1 MTEPLLKTS
10 CDATK
15 RRGKDGPDRQ
25 APERAP
31 RELLVEEIPRLRRFA
46 RHLAGNADQA
56 DDLVNECLV
65 RALGRLET
73 WRPGTSMRAWLF
85 VILRHCLYDDYR
97 RAQRRPL
104 VDTELVEEQMPQVSG
119 GQEARVALDEVDKA
133 FSRLAD
139 EHQKVIY
146 HVAVEGRRYEEA
158 ANRLDIPVG
167 TVRSRLSRARESL
180 RQALDTS

>member
-1 MTEPLLKTS
+1 MTEREHKNPS
-10 CDATK
+10 VEAK
-15 RRGKDGPDRQ
+15 RRSTSQPDGG

-31 RELLVEEIPRLRRFA
+31 RDLLVDEIPRLRRFA
-46 RHLAGNADQA
+46 RHLVGNADQA

-65 RALGRLET
+65 RALDRLES

-85 VILRHCLYDDYR
+85 VILRNCLYDDYR

-119 GQEARVALDEVDKA
+119 GQEARVALDEVDDA

-139 EHQKVIY
+139 EHQQVIY
-146 HVAVEGRRYEEA
+146 HVAIQGRRYEEA
-158 ANRLDIPVG
+158 ADHLAIPVG
-167 TVRSRLSRARESL
+167 TVRSRLSRARTAL
-180 RQALDTS
+180 REALDTR

>member
-1 MTEPLLKTS
+1 MTERHPKIASHKLKS
-10 CDATK
+10 
-15 RRGKDGPDRQ
+15 RGTDVSDRQ
-25 APERAP
+25 IPERAP
-31 RELLVEEIPRLRRFA
+31 RDLLVEEIPRLRRFA

-65 RALGRLET
+65 RALDRLQT

-85 VILRHCLYDDYR
+85 VILRNCLYDDYR
-97 RAQRRPL
+97 RTRRRPL

-119 GQEARVALDEVDKA
+119 GQEARVALDEVDEA

-146 HVAVEGRRYEEA
+146 RVAIEGRRYEDA
-158 ANRLDIPVG
+158 ANCLGVPVG
-167 TVRSRLSRARESL
+167 TVRSRLSRARSAL
-180 RQALDTS
+180 REALDSR

>member
-1 MTEPLLKTS
+1 MTERHH
-10 CDATK
+10 DARSDEAT
-15 RRGKDGPDRQ
+15 RRRAGGADRGPPDR
-25 APERAP
+25 APED
-31 RELLVEEIPRLRRFA
+31 LLVEAIPRLRRFA
-46 RHLAGNADQA
+46 RQLVGNPDQA

-65 RALGRLET
+65 RALDRLET

-85 VILRHCLYDDYR
+85 VILRNCLYDDYR

-119 GQEARVALDEVDKA
+119 GQEARVALDEVDAA

-146 HVAVEGRRYEEA
+146 RVAIEGRRYEEA
-158 ANRLDIPVG
+158 ADCLDIPVG
-167 TVRSRLSRARESL
+167 TVRSRLSRARSAL
-180 RQALDTS
+180 REALDSR